1 MAAIGFLSNEMD
13 IAETLGQD
21 HEEIRADLA
30 KTMRQRGAVGEAARR
45 LADLCLPHFEVE
57 EKMIFPVLRRLD
69 GLVSRNEPLGDLAAD
84 LQEQIA
90 DLTRQHKHFN
100 AQHESI
106 SAAVEKLL
114 AAAYK
119 DGHREAAELAYI
131 IRNHEGYED
140 ELDLSAYQA
149 NIQAIYRP

>member
-1 MAAIGFLSNEMD
+1 MAAIGFPRNEMD
-13 IAETLGQD
+13 IAEMLGQD

-45 LADLCLPHFEVE
+45 LTDLCLPHFEVE
-57 EKMIFPVLRRLD
+57 EKMIFPVLRRLQ
-69 GLVSRNEPLGDLAAD
+69 GLVSRNEPRPDLAAD

-90 DLTRQHKHFN
+90 DLTRQHKHFS
-100 AQHESI
+100 AQHEPI
-106 SAAVEKLL
+106 SVAVEKLL

-131 IRNHEGYED
+131 IRNHEGFED